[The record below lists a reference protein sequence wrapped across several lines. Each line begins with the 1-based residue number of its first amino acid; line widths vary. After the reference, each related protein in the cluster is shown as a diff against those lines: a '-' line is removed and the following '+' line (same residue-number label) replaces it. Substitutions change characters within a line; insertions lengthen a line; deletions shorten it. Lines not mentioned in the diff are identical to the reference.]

1 MTTLTNVQILNDN
14 NGLPAYAVLP
24 FNVFEW
30 LKEKANLTQDIDEN
44 SGVPY
49 EVVGLALKQN
59 LTAVRAWRE
68 HLGLT
73 QSEVAERLQI
83 SQSAYSQHENATKL
97 RKSTREKIAQA
108 FGIRAEQLDF

>member
-24 FNVFEW
+24 FTVFEW
-30 LKEKANLTQDIDEN
+30 LKEKANLTQDINED

-49 EVVGLALKQN
+49 EVVGLALKQD
-59 LTAVRAWRE
+59 LSAVRAWRE
-68 HLGLT
+68 YLGLT
-73 QSEVAERLQI
+73 QAEMAKRLQI
-83 SQSAYSQHENATKL
+83 SQSAYSQHEKASKL
-97 RKSTREKIAQA
+97 RKTTREKIAQA